1 MAGCLF
7 NIISQGIVSI
17 FQSHPKLLLHIF
29 DGTCVPSG
37 LPMGLSG
44 KESAC
49 NTGDMGSTHETGR
62 FPGVGNANH
71 SILAWEIPRTEEP
84 GGLQSMGSQRVGHD

>member
-17 FQSHPKLLLHIF
+17 FRSHPKLLLHGF
-29 DGTCVPSG
+29 DGMCVPFG
-37 LPMGLSG
+37 FPMWLSG

-49 NTGDMGSTHETGR
+49 DTGDMGSTHESGR
-62 FPGVGNANH
+62 FPELGNAIH
-71 SILAWEIPRTEEP
+71 STLSWEIPRTEEP